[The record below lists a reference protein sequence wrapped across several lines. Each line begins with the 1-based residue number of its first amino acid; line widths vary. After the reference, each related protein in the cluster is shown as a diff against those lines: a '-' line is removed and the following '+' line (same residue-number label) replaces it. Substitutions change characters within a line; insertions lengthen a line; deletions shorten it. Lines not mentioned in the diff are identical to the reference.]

1 MYNSYV
7 RSYQMSYVEPTSVL
21 SPRSSVRSVDVIYTT
36 KNGGYNTENGGWSV
50 ARIDWENTESLGI
63 RWNGSDGTPGIGS
76 PQSRGN
82 PTWFILP
89 EELHDVVLAKVEE
102 LAISA
107 PGGLLDQY
115 REMASDVQHEKEA
128 EEWSEGLIGDASAE
142 G

>member
-1 MYNSYV
+1 
-7 RSYQMSYVEPTSVL
+7 MSYVEPAVVL
-21 SPRSSVRSVDVIYTT
+21 SPRSSVRSVDVIYSTDA
-36 KNGGYNTENGGWSV
+36 GGWSV
-50 ARIDWENTESLGI
+50 ARIGWETEGRTENVLGI
-63 RWNGSDGTPGIGS
+63 RWNGSDEVPGIGN

-89 EELHDVVLAKVEE
+89 EELRDVILTRVEE

-115 REMASDVQHEKEA
+115 REMANDAQHEKEA
-128 EEWSEGLIGDASAE
+128 TEWSEGLIGDVSSK